1 MGMTSWQAVKSRGWL
16 IFLTVCLLINLA
28 FALADPTRLN
38 ICVVACNAVA
48 VGGWLERPD

>member
-16 IFLTVCLLINLA
+16 IFLTICLIINLA

-38 ICVVACNAVA
+38 ICVVCCNAVA
-48 VGGWLERPD
+48 VGGLLEGAD